1 MKLNRVQAGTEKMR
15 MIKVIQNERG
25 SAWAWIFTIILLII
39 VGAGAYLGLIKFG
52 IIEAPEALANLPGME
67 MILPPVEEATEEAES
82 VFTAEDKLRQDM
94 IILNSRYEAAET
106 QIASLN
112 QQLADLERLVQERED
127 EIAQLQD
134 ILNLSQEQN
143 INNVGLIFEAMDPD
157 EASTILSN
165 LGAERAALILGAMRE
180 SKAADVLAIM
190 DETLATQI
198 TEIMAGFEGGAT
210 SVPSPRPP
218 VETETDTRQ
227 PAAGSPRVPT
237 PGSGE

>member
-1 MKLNRVQAGTEKMR
+1 MR
-15 MIKVIQNERG
+15 MIKVIKNERG

-67 MILPPVEEATEEAES
+67 MILPPVEDVPEEAETE
-82 VFTAEDKLRQDM
+82 FTAEDKLRQDM
-94 IILNSRYEAAET
+94 IILNSRYESAQT

-143 INNVGLIFEAMDPD
+143 INNVGLIFEAMDPE

-180 SKAADVLAIM
+180 SKAADVLAVM
-190 DETLATQI
+190 DERLATEI
-198 TEIMAGFEGGAT
+198 TQIMAGFEGQGSPA
-210 SVPSPRPP
+210 PSTITPT
-218 VETETDTRQ
+218 ETETDTRQ